1 MIRAKFAAFFILLLC
16 FFNPIF
22 SQELQKVPVLSTHVV
37 DQTGT
42 LSANQQQALNAKL
55 AAFEV
60 EKGSQVVVLLVAS
73 TQPEDIFSYAIR
85 VAQAWKIG
93 RKAEGDGVLLVVAK
107 DDRKVRIEVA
117 KALEGAIPDLAAR
130 QIIDSAITP
139 NFKAGNF
146 AAGLDA
152 AAEQVFVRI
161 RAEGLPA
168 GAGFEGAHG
177 KNTDPFGLGLD
188 LGSTDWLS
196 GIVFLLVAVPVFA
209 GVANSIAGRKMG
221 SVLAGGGVGA
231 FAFFITASIALAGVA
246 GLAALLW
253 ALLSNS
259 GPRLGSSY
267 RGGGG
272 RGGFG
277 SGVGAGAG
285 WGSGGGSWSGG
296 SGGSSSGGFSSG
308 GGGDF
313 GGGGASGDW

>member
-1 MIRAKFAAFFILLLC
+1 MRYLLAIFFALTGF
-16 FFNPIF
+16 F
-22 SQELQKVPVLSTHVV
+22 SQSVWAQDLQKIPNLSAHVV

-42 LSANQQQALNAKL
+42 LSASQQQVLEAKL
-55 AAFEV
+55 AAFEL
-60 EKGSQVVVLLVAS
+60 EKGSQVAVLLVPT

-93 RKAEGDGVLLVVAK
+93 RKAEGDGVLLLVAK
-107 DDRKVRIEVA
+107 NDRKVRIEVA

-146 AAGLDA
+146 AGGLDA
-152 AAEQVFVRI
+152 AVEQIFVRI
-161 RAEGLPA
+161 RAENLPA
-168 GAGFEGAHG
+168 GAGFEGAHS

-188 LGSTDWLS
+188 LGNADWLP
-196 GIVFLLVAVPVFA
+196 VTLFLLLAVPIFA
-209 GVANSIAGRKMG
+209 GVANAIVGRKMG
-221 SVLAGGGVGA
+221 SLLAGGGVGA
-231 FAFFITASIALAGVA
+231 FAFFITASIALAGAA
-246 GLAALLW
+246 GVAALLW

-272 RGGFG
+272 HGGFG
-277 SGVGAGAG
+277 AGVGAGAG
-285 WGSGGGSWSGG
+285 WGSGGGSW
-296 SGGSSSGGFSSG
+296 GSSSGGGGGGFSSG